1 MYEEISG
8 QPDPVLGSAEMISY
22 HEREIAELSV
32 DRESWQCQ
40 DEQIHISEA
49 GLMGTRTRCKTHQLH
64 KCWQGGGRRE
74 GIPTNPANDG
84 ADLVSESSKP
94 DLARFV
100 CN

>member
-49 GLMGTRTRCKTHQLH
+49 SINWPHGNPDALQDA
-64 KCWQGGGRRE
+64 
-74 GIPTNPANDG
+74 PTP
-84 ADLVSESSKP
+84 
-94 DLARFV
+94 
-100 CN
+100 